1 MALDLETLR
10 TEVQAYLDELGVAVF
25 YGYHRMPDTLNQVAW
40 DTETRPDFREF
51 LSAAQQAGAKLFVFH
66 HQAFSL
72 DQIDEALDE
81 LEESDFTRDEKRN
94 FESRLRQLRAYEGFT
109 CSLELSFSVDGL
121 TYVFELHTEWYDA
134 LAEILAE
141 LDAAKEGE
149 AEDDGTLGGYF
160 SNN

>member
-10 TEVQAYLDELGVAVF
+10 TEMQAHLTELGVPVF

-40 DTETRPDFREF
+40 DVEGHGDFREF
-51 LSAAQQAGAKLFVFH
+51 LSTAQKAGAKLIVFH

-72 DQIDEALDE
+72 DQIDEALDQ
-81 LEESDFTRDEKRN
+81 LEESDFSRDEKRN
-94 FESRLRQLRAYEGFT
+94 LEARLRQLRAYEGFT
-109 CSLELSFSVDGL
+109 CSVELSFSVDGL
-121 TYVFELHTEWYDA
+121 IYLYELHTEWYDA

-141 LDAAKEGE
+141 LDAATEE
-149 AEDDGTLGGYF
+149 EEEDNGTLGGYF